1 MPAHIDHRLDAA
13 AVDWIV
19 EQLGFA
25 VAARLATARVLIKPL
40 APDVVADGKIEPV
53 AGAHAQRP
61 VPAVILRPAGIAVAL
76 TVALAVVEAL
86 PAIAEI
92 EGRRCDALGAARG
105 PPAEQLL
112 EEAFCRG
119 RLEA

>member
-1 MPAHIDHRLDAA
+1 LAIEERCRRLRVRVPAHIDHRLDAA

-25 VAARLATARVLIKPL
+25 VAARLATARILIEPL
-40 APDVVADGKIEPV
+40 APDVVADGEIEPV

-86 PAIAEI
+86 PAITEI
-92 EGRRCDALGAARG
+92 EG
-105 PPAEQLL
+105 
-112 EEAFCRG
+112 
-119 RLEA
+119 